1 MILLLAVLIS
11 LIFTH
16 ISQPDTDSKTFTDMH
31 DTSME
36 NVVSFAALGSVLMP
50 ISEILTVVLL
60 LTAIA
65 LNVKKLLRKNG

>member
-1 MILLLAVLIS
+1 MPTGNQS
-11 LIFTH
+11 
-16 ISQPDTDSKTFTDMH
+16 DTQDYKTFTEMH
-31 DTSME
+31 DTSVE

-65 LNVKKLLRKNG
+65 LNVKKLLRKN